1 MKSAKL
7 FLLSLFFSLFQGQ
20 LKAQPIPIEVM
31 FGNDYGAFE
40 LTVSKSFSPESR
52 LGFFHL
58 SSIEF
63 GYDGDYSSIIVQ
75 ELLTLETLKNLHL
88 TGGIA
93 YTPGGFSPTAG
104 LQYIIAGPKFMFLC
118 APRMSFAHD
127 LSYDVMTIIQY
138 KAPLNDNLKLFT
150 RAKLLNVFDANGN
163 IKSYQWFRLG
173 LDARNIQFGL
183 AFNLDE
189 RGPSPSLRTN
199 WGIFVSKEIF

>member
-1 MKSAKL
+1 MKTVKIFLSVLL
-7 FLLSLFFSLFQGQ
+7 FTSSLVQV
-20 LKAQPIPIEVM
+20 KAQPIPIELM
-31 FGNDYGAFE
+31 FGNNYGAFE
-40 LTVSKSFSPESR
+40 LTISKSFTPESR

-63 GYDGDYSSIIVQ
+63 SYDGDYSSIIVQ
-75 ELLTLETLKNLHL
+75 ELLTFETIKNLHL

-104 LQYIIAGPKFMFLC
+104 LQYIFVSPKFMFLC

-127 LSYDVMTIIQY
+127 LTYDVMTIAQY

-150 RAKLLNVFDANGN
+150 QAKLLNVFDANGN
-163 IKSYQWFRLG
+163 IKSYQWFKLG
-173 LDARNIQFGL
+173 LDTKGIQFGL

-189 RGPSPSLRTN
+189 NGPDPSVSTN
-199 WGIFVSKEIF
+199 WGVFIRKEIF